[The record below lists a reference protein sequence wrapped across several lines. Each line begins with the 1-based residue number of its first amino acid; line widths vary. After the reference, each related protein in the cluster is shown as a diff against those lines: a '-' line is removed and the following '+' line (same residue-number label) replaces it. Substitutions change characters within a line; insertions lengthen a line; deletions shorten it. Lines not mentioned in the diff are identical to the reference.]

1 MFNDIITM
9 SRLEHGQYVYHRIP
23 LALKE
28 AVDKILEMNA
38 SDIESKKLS
47 VNVNIK
53 EEDRVL
59 VDGESFY
66 YALSNIISNA
76 LKYSHSNGIIDISL
90 TFEKESNAVI
100 TVSDTGVG
108 IPKDEINGVF
118 SRFRRGS
125 NVKNEYP
132 GTGLGLAI
140 AERVVKEHNGSLFIE
155 SELDRRTTVTIVLN
169 NYIQE
174 D

>member
-1 MFNDIITM
+1 
-9 SRLEHGQYVYHRIP
+9 
-23 LALKE
+23 
-28 AVDKILEMNA
+28 MNA
-38 SDIESKKLS
+38 SDIEVKKLS
-47 VNVNIK
+47 INVNIK
-53 EEDRVL
+53 DDDRVL

-76 LKYSHSNGIIDISL
+76 LKYSHSNGAIDISL
-90 TFEKESNAVI
+90 KFGENSDAVI

-140 AERVVKEHNGSLFIE
+140 AERVVKEHNGRIFIE
-155 SELDRRTTVTIVLN
+155 SELGKHTTVTIVLN
-169 NYIQE
+169 NCKQE
-174 D
+174 G